1 MSVHLLKLASQS
13 KLSIKSPLPSS
24 VTYSLAQLLL
34 MRSTFSP
41 DPESLTAP
49 GNLPCTFHVFFV
61 NNHTPTHESHTDA
74 PHEIIHCVSRLQLS
88 SHLHAETLLCL
99 TRLVSKLDFFAC
111 LSSSSHTVAQLV
123 FRRVSRFFKLSS
135 LHSMEDLLFR
145 GPAQYPTRTH
155 TRVRQKQCTLNH
167 DTCCL
172 RKS

>member
-1 MSVHLLKLASQS
+1 MSVHLFKLASQS
-13 KLSIKSPLPSS
+13 KLSIKSPIPSS

-61 NNHTPTHESHTDA
+61 NNHTPTHMNHTQTQT

-99 TRLVSKLDFFAC
+99 TRLVSKLDFFSPAFLTHC
-111 LSSSSHTVAQLV
+111 CSAGVSSSFTVLQIELTSQYGGSPFSGTCTISHTHTSTTETMHAESRHLRLAQVLV
-123 FRRVSRFFKLSS
+123 
-135 LHSMEDLLFR
+135 
-145 GPAQYPTRTH
+145 
-155 TRVRQKQCTLNH
+155 
-167 DTCCL
+167 
-172 RKS
+172 